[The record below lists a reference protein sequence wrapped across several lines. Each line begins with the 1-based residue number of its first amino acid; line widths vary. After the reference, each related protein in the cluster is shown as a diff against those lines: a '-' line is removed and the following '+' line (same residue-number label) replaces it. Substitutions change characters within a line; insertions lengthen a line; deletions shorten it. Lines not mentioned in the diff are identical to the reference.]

1 MPAETG
7 LDRRSFLQTAG
18 FAGIGLLIGFRLPDN
33 PHSIWTARA
42 KTSVDFAPNAFLA
55 VNTDESVTIWV
66 HKSEMGQGVRT
77 ALPMLIAEELEVEW
91 KRILVKQADL
101 DERFGR
107 QETGGSS
114 SVSSS
119 WQTLR
124 TAGAAAREML
134 IAAAAEAWSVD
145 AKTCRAERGA
155 VVHPPTERQ
164 ISYGQLAKAA
174 ARLPVPK
181 NPPLKNPADFRVIGN
196 RIPRIDGQ
204 AIVTGKAI
212 YGFDVSASRM
222 LYATIERPPVFGA
235 RLKRFESGRAEK
247 IKGVRRVVPI
257 SSGVAVVADSTWAA
271 FEGRAALEIEWEAGA
286 HQNLSSAEIR
296 ENFLSLSEKPGVVAV
311 SRGEPDAAL
320 INSARRFEV
329 IYETAFLA
337 HAPLETMN
345 CVADVRE
352 KSCELWIP
360 TQKPLEAR
368 EIAMR
373 LTGLPSEAV
382 KVHVTLLG
390 GAFGRRLE
398 NDYVAEAVEL
408 SRAVKAPVQTVWTRA
423 DDMKHG
429 FYRPATLH
437 RLHAGLD
444 KHGNL
449 IAWKHRI
456 VAPSVIMQRW
466 EQLKPTLGDWIRADG
481 LDETAIRGADQMP
494 YDIPHV
500 NLDFCMANTAVPTTW
515 WRGTYDAPNAF
526 AIESFI
532 DEIAAASKRDAY
544 QFRRRLLSKSPKL
557 RAVLELAA
565 LKANWETPA
574 PNGVFR
580 GIAAHAYAGRVPVA
594 TIVEISIKKDGAIR
608 INRVVS
614 AADIGIVVNPS
625 QAEAQVEG
633 SIADGLASALK
644 SEITVKN
651 GSVEQS
657 SYRDYQILRIGEMP
671 PVEVHFAPSNDAPRG
686 IGEPAV
692 PPVTPALLNAI
703 YAATKR
709 RIRHLPSRA
718 ILFRR

>member
-1 MPAETG
+1 MPDKII
-7 LDRRSFLQTAG
+7 LDRRSFFRNAG
-18 FAGIGLLIGFRLPDN
+18 VGGVGLLLGFYLPDSQN
-33 PHSIWTARA
+33 SIWTGKANVSA
-42 KTSVDFAPNAFLA
+42 NFAPNAFLA
-55 VNTDESVTIWV
+55 VNRDETITIWV

-91 KRILVKQADL
+91 KQVLVEQADL
-101 DERFGR
+101 DEKFGR

-145 AKTCRAERGA
+145 AKTCRAKQGA
-155 VVHPPTERQ
+155 VVHLPTRRQ
-164 ISYGQLAKAA
+164 ISYGQLTIAA
-174 ARLPVPK
+174 ARLSAPK
-181 NPPLKNPADFRVIGN
+181 NPPLKNSADFRLIGQ
-196 RIPRIDGQ
+196 RVPRIDGGD
-204 AIVTGKAI
+204 IVTGKAV
-212 YGFDVSASRM
+212 YGFDAKVPAM
-222 LYATIERPPVFGA
+222 LYATVERSPAFGA
-235 RLKRFESGRAEK
+235 RLKRVTSTRAEK
-247 IKGVRRVVPI
+247 IEGVRRVVTI
-257 SSGVAVVADSTWAA
+257 SSGVAVVAASTWAA
-271 FEGRAALEIEWEAGA
+271 LEGRAALEIEWETRE
-286 HQNLSSAEIR
+286 NLNSAEIR
-296 ENFLSLSEKPGVVAV
+296 EKFLRLSEKPGVVAV
-311 SRGEPDAAL
+311 NRGETDEAL
-320 INSARRFEV
+320 ANSARRFEAV
-329 IYETAFLA
+329 YETAYLA

-345 CVADVRE
+345 CIADVRE
-352 KSCELWIP
+352 KSCELWVP

-398 NDYVAEAVEL
+398 NDYVTEAVEL
-408 SRAVKAPVQTVWTRA
+408 SRAVKAPVQVVWTRA

-444 KHGNL
+444 QQGEL
-449 IAWKHRI
+449 IAWKHRV

-466 EQLKPTLGDWIRADG
+466 EQLKSTLGDWIRADG
-481 LDETAIRGADQMP
+481 LDETAILGADKMP
-494 YDIPHV
+494 YEIA
-500 NLDFCMANTAVPTTW
+500 NFKLDFCMANTAVPTTW
-515 WRGTYDAPNAF
+515 WRGTYDGPNAF

-532 DEIAAASKRDAY
+532 DEIAAASGTDAY
-544 QFRRRLLSKSPKL
+544 KFRRRLLGKSPKL
-557 RAVLELAA
+557 QAVLELVAA
-565 LKANWETPA
+565 KAGWEKPA
-574 PNGVFR
+574 PKGIFR
-580 GIAAHAYAGRVPVA
+580 GIAAHAYSRRVPVA
-594 TIVEISIKKDGAIR
+594 NVVEISVKENGAVKVH
-608 INRVVS
+608 RVVS

-625 QAEAQVEG
+625 QAEAQIEG

-644 SEITVKN
+644 SEITIRN

-671 PVEVHFAPSNDAPRG
+671 LVEAHFMPSSDPPRG

-692 PPVTPALLNAI
+692 PPVAPALINAI
-703 YAATKR
+703 YAATNR
-709 RIRHLPSRA
+709 RIRRLPIRLADLSSC
-718 ILFRR
+718 